1 MEQFITGDIWT
12 EVNKKLTGKQKKT
25 ACIAY
30 VTSDNL
36 KLTKGDILV
45 CDASNY
51 SIKNGNTSAVTL
63 ENYFTKGVKIY
74 SNQDL
79 HSKLLL
85 TDKFL
90 VIGSSNLSTN
100 SAINLIES
108 AVLTDNDILIS
119 QSKAFSYNLIQ
130 ESTEL
135 SIQNIHELKQI
146 EVIKRAFKPT
156 SNSKLRSRIF
166 GKSCWI
172 MPTND
177 LSDKI
182 YETVRERVE
191 KSKKKIEEKGNL
203 KKEEIGYLRH
213 KGVSKFTIN
222 VKIGDQIILNW
233 GNKENTRRNV
243 FPPAAILRIEK
254 DEKLTHIYYDDSQS
268 EKKMSWTKF
277 KTLTKKLELKL
288 QIDKP
293 RTKILSD
300 TDLKKMKLIW
310 K

>member
-51 SIKNGNTSAVTL
+51 SIKNGNTSADII
-63 ENYFTKGVKIY
+63 ENYFTKGIKIY

-85 TDKFL
+85 TDQFL

-100 SAINLIES
+100 SATNLIES
-108 AVLTDNDILIS
+108 AVLTDNDIIIS
-119 QSKAFSYNLIQ
+119 QSKAFCYNLIQ

-135 SIQNIHELKQI
+135 TRQIIDDLKQI
-146 EVIKRAFKPT
+146 EVIKRTFKPT
-156 SNSKLRSRIF
+156 SKSKIRTKVF

-177 LSDKI
+177 LSDKV
-182 YETVRERVE
+182 YETVKERVE
-191 KSKKKIEEKGNL
+191 ESKKKIAEKENLEEG
-203 KKEEIGYLRH
+203 EIGYLRNR
-213 KGVSKFTIN
+213 GVSKFTTN

-233 GNKENTRRNV
+233 CNKGKSRRSV
-243 FPPAAILRIEK
+243 FPPATILRIEK
-254 DEKLTHIYYDDSQS
+254 DEKLTHVYYDDSQS
-268 EKKMSWTKF
+268 EKQVSWTKF
-277 KTLTKKLELKL
+277 KTFTKNLELELKT
-288 QIDKP
+288 DKP

-300 TDLKKMKLIW
+300 TDLKKMKPIW